1 VLSDAEVHGSNV
13 RTMVELSATLSNRGP
28 LVERLSSLGKS
39 KTGRRRTPRPTPRKP
54 LVRLN
59 LEEVQDLAAAY
70 EAGESMKELAE
81 RFGISRWTVADHL
94 KRTGTST
101 RHRVMNEARIA
112 KCVELY
118 AAGLSLVSVGE
129 ELRVGGATV
138 RRALLG
144 AGIAPRPRL
153 GFSSASKTSP

>member
-1 VLSDAEVHGSNV
+1 
-13 RTMVELSATLSNRGP
+13 MELSATLSNRGP
-28 LVERLSSLGKS
+28 LVERLSDLGKS
-39 KTGRRRTPRPTPRKP
+39 KTGRRRTPRLKPRKP

-59 LEEVQDLAAAY
+59 LEEIQDLAAAY

-94 KRTGTST
+94 KRSGTPT
-101 RHRVMNEARIA
+101 RHQKMNETRVA
-112 KCVELY
+112 KCIELY

-129 ELRVGGATV
+129 ELGVDGATV

-153 GFSSASKTSP
+153 GFSPASKTKA